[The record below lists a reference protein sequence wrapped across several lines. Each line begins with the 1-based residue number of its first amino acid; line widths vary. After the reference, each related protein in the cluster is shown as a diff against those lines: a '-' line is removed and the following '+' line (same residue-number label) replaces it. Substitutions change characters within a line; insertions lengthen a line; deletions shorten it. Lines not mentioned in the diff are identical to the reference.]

1 MNQKEGY
8 FMKSLNVLE
17 IMKLLPHRYPFLM
30 VDKVLNVSENSIT
43 AIKNV
48 TINEPFFQGH
58 FPKDPIM
65 PGVLLV
71 EGMAQC
77 GGILALTRV
86 EDTSQLSTY
95 FTSINN
101 VKFKEAVRPGD
112 TIRYE
117 VQVVQQ
123 SSMMSK
129 FQGEVFV
136 GDKLACRA
144 EFAAAIVKFATETSA
159 K

>member
-1 MNQKEGY
+1 MPE
-8 FMKSLNVLE
+8 LNVVE

-30 VDKVLNVSENSIT
+30 VDKVLATTKEKIT

-77 GGILALTRV
+77 SGILSLLGAQ
-86 EDTSQLSTY
+86 DTSNLSTY

-117 VQVVQQ
+117 VELVQQ
-123 SSMMSK
+123 SAMMSK
-129 FQGEVFV
+129 FKGEVYV
-136 GDKLACRA
+136 KDDKLACRA
-144 EFAAAIVKFATETSA
+144 EFAAAIVRLS
-159 K
+159 